1 VRTGCLPEGNPEP
14 ARHARLPPGIRTTR
28 KGRVPGLNFQG
39 MELIIATIISLL
51 PIINP
56 FSTAPMFL
64 AITEGDTDAERNEQ
78 ARKAVIYM
86 VCILV
91 SFLLAGTF
99 IMKFFGLSLPG
110 LRIAGGILVAGV
122 GMRMLYP
129 KDDVDQTHEE
139 HHESRQKA
147 DVSFTPLAIPSLAG
161 PGAISVTIGLTSLAD
176 TWWHYMAI
184 LAGILIVAVIVFT
197 TLRLSTRMVH
207 VLGVN
212 GLHAMTKI
220 MGFLILCVGVQF
232 VVTGVVAVITDP
244 ALIHAIRDALL

>member
-1 VRTGCLPEGNPEP
+1 MQLV
-14 ARHARLPPGIRTTR
+14 
-28 KGRVPGLNFQG
+28 
-39 MELIIATIISLL
+39 IATVIALL

-64 AITEGDTDAERNEQ
+64 AITEGDTQAERREQ

-91 SFLLAGTF
+91 AFLIGGTF
-99 IMKFFGLSLPG
+99 IMKFFGLSMPG

-129 KDDVDQTHEE
+129 KDDGNQTEAE
-139 HHESRQKA
+139 RVESKRKR
-147 DVSFTPLAIPSLAG
+147 DVSFTPLAMPSLAG
-161 PGAISVTIGLTSLAD
+161 PGAISVTIGLTSLATSWVD
-176 TWWHYMAI
+176 FVSI
-184 LAGILIVAVIVFT
+184 IIGILLVAAIVFV
-197 TLRLSTRMVH
+197 TLQLSTRMVSI
-207 VLGVN
+207 LGVT

-232 VVTGVVAVITDP
+232 IVTGLIGVATSP
-244 ALIHAIRDALL
+244 ELIEGIVRAVKETQ

>member
-1 VRTGCLPEGNPEP
+1 
-14 ARHARLPPGIRTTR
+14 
-28 KGRVPGLNFQG
+28 
-39 MELIIATIISLL
+39 MELIVATIVSLL

-56 FSTAPMFL
+56 FSTAPLFL

-78 ARKAVIYM
+78 GRKAAIYM
-86 VCILV
+86 VLILIA
-91 SFLLAGTF
+91 FLLAGTF

-129 KDDVDQTHEE
+129 KDELGQTADE
-139 HHESRQKA
+139 HAESRHKQ

-176 TWWHYMAI
+176 SWWDYTEI
-184 LAGILIVAVIVFT
+184 VIGILLVAVVVYA
-197 TLRLSTRMVH
+197 TLRLATRMVGL
-207 VLGVN
+207 LGVN
-212 GLHAMTKI
+212 GLNAMTKI

-232 VVTGVVAVITDP
+232 VVNGVMGIAADP
-244 ALIHAIRDALL
+244 DLIRAIRDALNP

>member
-1 VRTGCLPEGNPEP
+1 MHL
-14 ARHARLPPGIRTTR
+14 A
-28 KGRVPGLNFQG
+28 
-39 MELIIATIISLL
+39 IAAVVALL

-64 AITEGDTDAERNEQ
+64 AITEGDSDAERQEQ

-91 SFLLAGTF
+91 AFLVGGTF
-99 IMKFFGLSLPG
+99 IMQFFGLSLPG

-122 GMRMLYP
+122 GMGMLYP
-129 KDDVDQTHEE
+129 KDRGEQTPAERL
-139 HHESRQKA
+139 ESRRKR
-147 DVSFTPLAIPSLAG
+147 DVSFTPLAMPSLAG
-161 PGAISVTIGLTSLAD
+161 PGAISVTIGLTSLATGWLD
-176 TWWHYMAI
+176 FVSI
-184 LAGILIVAVIVFT
+184 IVGILLVAVMVYT
-197 TLRLSTRMVH
+197 TLRLSTRLVS

-232 VVTGVVAVITDP
+232 IVTGIIGVASSPELINGIMQAIEAARVQP
-244 ALIHAIRDALL
+244 AL

>member
-1 VRTGCLPEGNPEP
+1 MQLV
-14 ARHARLPPGIRTTR
+14 
-28 KGRVPGLNFQG
+28 
-39 MELIIATIISLL
+39 IATVIALL

-64 AITEGDTDAERNEQ
+64 AITEGDSHAERMEQ

-86 VCILV
+86 VSILV
-91 SFLLAGTF
+91 AFLVGGTF
-99 IMKFFGLSLPG
+99 IMQFFGLSLPG

-129 KDDVDQTHEE
+129 RDEGVQTAAERL
-139 HHESRQKA
+139 ESKRKR
-147 DVSFTPLAIPSLAG
+147 DVSFTPLAMPSLAG
-161 PGAISVTIGLTSLAD
+161 PGAISVTIGLTSMAT
-176 TWWHYMAI
+176 TWVDFVSI
-184 LAGILIVAVIVFT
+184 TIGILLVAAIVLT
-197 TLRLSTRMVH
+197 TLRLSTRLVS

-232 VVTGVVAVITDP
+232 IVTGVIGVATSP
-244 ALIHAIRDALL
+244 ELINGIIEAVDGAR

>member
-1 VRTGCLPEGNPEP
+1 MQL
-14 ARHARLPPGIRTTR
+14 A
-28 KGRVPGLNFQG
+28 
-39 MELIIATIISLL
+39 IATLVALL

-64 AITEGDTDAERNEQ
+64 AITKGYTDAERRMQ

-91 SFLLAGTF
+91 AFLVSGTF

-122 GMRMLYP
+122 GMHMLHP
-129 KDDVDQTHEE
+129 KDEGDQTRAERL
-139 HHESRQKA
+139 ESKLKR

-161 PGAISVTIGLTSLAD
+161 PGAISVTIGLTSLAENWLD
-176 TWWHYMAI
+176 FVSIIVGIFLVAI
-184 LAGILIVAVIVFT
+184 LVYV
-197 TLRLSTRMVH
+197 TLRLSTRLVK
-207 VLGVN
+207 VLGVT
-212 GLHAMTKI
+212 GLNAMTKI

-232 VVTGVVAVITDP
+232 VVNGVVEVAYSPQLINGIIQAIDNARAV
-244 ALIHAIRDALL
+244 H

>member
-1 VRTGCLPEGNPEP
+1 
-14 ARHARLPPGIRTTR
+14 
-28 KGRVPGLNFQG
+28 
-39 MELIIATIISLL
+39 MELAIAAVVALL

-64 AITEGDTDAERNEQ
+64 AITEGDTEQERQEQ

-86 VCILV
+86 ICILLA
-91 SFLLAGTF
+91 FLVGGTF
-99 IMKFFGLSLPG
+99 IMQFFGLSLPG

-129 KDDVDQTHEE
+129 KDDAGQTKAE
-139 HHESRQKA
+139 HQESKKKR
-147 DVSFTPLAIPSLAG
+147 DVSFTPLAMPSLAG
-161 PGAISVTIGLTSLAD
+161 PGAISVTIGLTSLATHLID
-176 TWWHYMAI
+176 YIAI
-184 LAGILIVAVIVFT
+184 ALGILIVAAIAYT
-197 TLRLSTRMVH
+197 TLRLSTRLVN

-232 VVTGVVAVITDP
+232 IVNGIAGVVTSP
-244 ALIHAIRDALL
+244 ELIHNLLKALETARQMP

>member
-1 VRTGCLPEGNPEP
+1 MQL
-14 ARHARLPPGIRTTR
+14 AIAA
-28 KGRVPGLNFQG
+28 
-39 MELIIATIISLL
+39 IIALL

-64 AITEGDTDAERNEQ
+64 AITEGDTEAERQEQ

-91 SFLLAGTF
+91 AFLVGGTF

-129 KDDVDQTHEE
+129 KDNGVQTRAE
-139 HHESRQKA
+139 HLESKRKR
-147 DVSFTPLAIPSLAG
+147 DVSFTPLAMPSLAG
-161 PGAISVTIGLTSLAD
+161 PGAISVTIGLTSLATGWLD
-176 TWWHYMAI
+176 FVSIIVGI
-184 LAGILIVAVIVFT
+184 LAVAVIVYL
-197 TLRLSTRMVH
+197 TLRLSTRLVKI
-207 VLGVN
+207 LGVN

-220 MGFLILCVGVQF
+220 MGFLILCVGIQF
-232 VVTGVVAVITDP
+232 IVNGVIDVASSP
-244 ALIHAIRDALL
+244 ELIHGILQVLEEAR